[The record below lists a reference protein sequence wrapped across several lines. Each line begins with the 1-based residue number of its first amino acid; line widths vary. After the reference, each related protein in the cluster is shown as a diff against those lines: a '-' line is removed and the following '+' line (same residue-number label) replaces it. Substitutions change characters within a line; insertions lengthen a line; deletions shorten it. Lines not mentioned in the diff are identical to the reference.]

1 LARQLELLVSVLI
14 ALLLV
19 AALMVVAEEAVLA
32 VTLTIAAVVV
42 PIQAHPV
49 RFLVVLEARHQ
60 CLAMAVMAVPK
71 VAVRVEA
78 ARAVA
83 VVTATPVD
91 MQAVEPNS
99 LTAAVA
105 GIPLGQSDT

>member
-1 LARQLELLVSVLI
+1 VGLLVSVLI
-14 ALLLV
+14 APLLAVLV
-19 AALMVVAEEAVLA
+19 LGREAVLA

-105 GIPLGQSDT
+105 GIPLGQSDM

>member
-1 LARQLELLVSVLI
+1 VGLLVSVLI
-14 ALLLV
+14 APLLAVLV
-19 AALMVVAEEAVLA
+19 LGLEAVLA

-42 PIQAHPV
+42 PVQAHPV
-49 RFLVVLEARHQ
+49 RLLVVVEVRHQ
-60 CLAMAVMAVPK
+60 CLATAVMAVPL

-91 MQAVEPNS
+91 MQAVEPNL

-105 GIPLGQSDT
+105 GIPLRVSDI